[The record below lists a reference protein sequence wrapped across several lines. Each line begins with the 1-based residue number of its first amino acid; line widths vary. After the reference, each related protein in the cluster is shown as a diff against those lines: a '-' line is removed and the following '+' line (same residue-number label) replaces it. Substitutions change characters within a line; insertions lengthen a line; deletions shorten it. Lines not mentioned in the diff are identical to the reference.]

1 MIEFELDRKDVR
13 ELERILQRFKGDEIV
28 RCIIRATNRAAVH
41 ARKVGL
47 KEIGKVYAIKPNQ
60 VRKQAVI
67 RDEMLGTTIHVKG
80 HMIPIADGST
90 DGMVRYKGKVQPKG
104 IFVQVK
110 KGSGSLVPR
119 SFDYGGRFFA
129 RTSKKRFPI
138 KGLYGPSVPQLFGN
152 PDVVEAMEEAGMD
165 MYEKRLEHELDRL
178 IGG

>member
-1 MIEFELDRKDVR
+1 MIEFELNRQDVR
-13 ELERILQRFKGDEIV
+13 DIERILQKFKGDDIV
-28 RCIIRATNRAAVH
+28 RCIVRATNRAAVH

-47 KEIGKVYAIKPNQ
+47 QEIGKIYAIKTNQ
-60 VRKQAVI
+60 VRKQAAI

-80 HMIPIADGST
+80 HMIPIANGST
-90 DGMVRYKGKVQPKG
+90 GEIVQYKGKVQAKG

-119 SFDYGGRFFA
+119 SFDHGGRFFA

-152 PDVVEAMEEAGMD
+152 PDVMDAMEEAGMD